1 MTKYQIN
8 IENNNRKEIVI
19 ENFKSINDDIES
31 LKVNEQKNHK
41 TFFCDEYYKASLILE
56 KITKNGN
63 VSEIESCNKDH
74 DCKNYKKNK
83 KFNNTNAKN
92 NIIIFSGER
101 GSGKTSAMV
110 SFGKYLENE
119 KTKDE
124 KNCRYK
130 LLEMIDPSYFR
141 KNESILLNVLT
152 VMFKMARIYI
162 EEAKYSEDIENTTS
176 DFNELLRDFDKVF
189 KSVNKM
195 DSIIPEENSL
205 EYLNE
210 LSNSI
215 RLNESIYYLTQKFLK
230 LFNDKHEYM
239 VIMIDDLDM
248 NISHASAMLEQIRKF
263 LIHDN
268 ILILIATNIEQLQ
281 FEIKE
286 SYSRYYEKILHPMQ
300 NQPSVSVD
308 VDDMATKY
316 LLKLFPPLQRVHIG
330 DASNKLI
337 NTNFKIDFFK
347 PNGEK
352 FEDQTI
358 EDDLQRVIL
367 NLIWS
372 KTRLLFINEDDQ
384 LHPIIPTN
392 LRALHQLIYMLIE
405 MDDIEEDKDENILF
419 KLKNDYIKAQYNYNK
434 FKDYILNI
442 WIPSNVSFDEKKVF
456 DNIPKDLGR
465 INKHFIQSINVIG
478 SKYKKT
484 ILIKDIDFEQ
494 YLEEKGKNDKFD
506 RDIYTFVS
514 PNDPKFS
521 NANKISDIYN
531 FPSNNTVGDIL
542 LLTDKY
548 KTYFEATNQTKFI
561 EAVKI
566 YYTLLLF
573 ETMFFS
579 SNKEDEKTK
588 SEPIENDEAGK
599 FDKYF
604 DNISPIQRLIGG
616 TFYFPHYFNLITS
629 SKYDKLKENYLLKE
643 SIIKI
648 LNNNISIKIQVIDFI
663 QKYQNIPLKF
673 PCKIIK
679 NLIKEFTKEE
689 HKKASEE
696 KLKEVFEDVLKKLTV
711 YILKKL
717 TDEELNKISEDVLK
731 KFTVNALKMF
741 KDKELNKISKDTL
754 KKVFKDELKKLTEEE
769 LKKFIEEELKKLT
782 DDELKKLTDDN
793 LKTVLENLLEKYAE
807 GVSKILIKDEFK
819 KFTENIPKNVFED
832 EHKKFTIEELKKF
845 IEDELKNAIKDVFE
859 NAPEELHINA
869 INIVLKNASEDE
881 LKNAIE
887 KLYYLNRYNCEHI
900 NCRDRNTLNMIM
912 KSIINK
918 PQLNTNKDSEDYLSY
933 FLFNKIEKPN
943 DIFFTLYYGKSR
955 PPRSFGKHI
964 YNTRFKDLDSESN
977 DKNIRF
983 DILSLLVNSLNS
995 KQTIARFG
1003 TEYSKILGFDYNQII
1018 NWTKKYNNI
1027 DKSIPNFILPIYS
1040 VDLLLTYLRKIY
1052 DISEL
1057 NLSINEN
1064 DPVDTCHNEMRKD
1077 PTIKNY
1083 YINLINLTQNAL
1095 SKIEPE
1101 KVNKELS
1108 KTKKTKDGQ
1117 EDTEANK
1124 TSDKGLLEISP
1135 LYKNIFIDGFDAFI
1149 KLTDDEK
1156 KLLRGETNKKK
1167 KAKKVKTTPEK

>member
-1 MTKYQIN
+1 MSKYQIN

-83 KFNNTNAKN
+83 KFNNSNAKN

-119 KTKDE
+119 KGKENDKKT
-124 KNCRYK
+124 CRYK

-162 EEAKYSEDIENTTS
+162 EEAKYSEDIENMTS

-195 DSIIPEENSL
+195 ESIIPEENSL

-210 LSNSI
+210 LSNSV

-330 DASNKLI
+330 EAANKLI
-337 NTNFKIDFFK
+337 NTKLNLKIIK
-347 PNGEK
+347 PKDEKDENGKIVKKDKKDEK
-352 FEDQTI
+352 EEII
-358 EDDLQRVIL
+358 EGDLQRVIL

-405 MDDIEEDKDENILF
+405 MDDIEKDKVKNILF
-419 KLKNDYIKAQYNYNK
+419 KEKNDYIKAQYNFNK

-579 SNKEDEKTK
+579 KKENQG
-588 SEPIENDEAGK
+588 ENSYK
-599 FDKYF
+599 I

-616 TFYFPHYFNLITS
+616 TFYFPHYFNLIKS
-629 SKYDKLKENYLLKE
+629 SQYDKLKKKDTLKE

-648 LNNNISIKIQVIDFI
+648 LNKTENNEIKVNLVRYIND
-663 QKYQNIPLKF
+663 LK
-673 PCKIIK
+673 
-679 NLIKEFTKEE
+679 NT
-689 HKKASEE
+689 S
-696 KLKEVFEDVLKKLTV
+696 
-711 YILKKL
+711 
-717 TDEELNKISEDVLK
+717 
-731 KFTVNALKMF
+731 
-741 KDKELNKISKDTL
+741 
-754 KKVFKDELKKLTEEE
+754 KDELE
-769 LKKFIEEELKKLT
+769 
-782 DDELKKLTDDN
+782 
-793 LKTVLENLLEKYAE
+793 
-807 GVSKILIKDEFK
+807 
-819 KFTENIPKNVFED
+819 
-832 EHKKFTIEELKKF
+832 
-845 IEDELKNAIKDVFE
+845 
-859 NAPEELHINA
+859 
-869 INIVLKNASEDE
+869 NASEDD

-887 KLYYLNRYNCEHI
+887 ELYYLSGYNYTTDNNKEK
-900 NCRDRNTLNMIM
+900 NTLNMIM
-912 KSIINK
+912 ESIINK
-918 PQLNTNKDSEDYLSY
+918 PQLNASKDSEDYLSY
-933 FLFNKIEKPN
+933 FLFDKKDKIEKESE
-943 DIFFTLYYGKSR
+943 IFFILYYGKSR

-977 DKNIRF
+977 DKSIRF
-983 DILSLLVNSLNS
+983 DILSLLVNSLNPE
-995 KQTIARFG
+995 QTIARFG
-1003 TEYSKILGFDYNQII
+1003 TENSTILGFDYNQII
-1018 NWTKKYNNI
+1018 NWAKKYNNI
-1027 DKSIPNFILPIYS
+1027 DESIPNFILPIYS
-1040 VDLLLTYLRKIY
+1040 VDLLLTYLRKTY
-1052 DISEL
+1052 DISDL
-1057 NLSINEN
+1057 I
-1064 DPVDTCHNEMRKD
+1064 KD
-1077 PTIKNY
+1077 DDKIVNKNIKNNTIKDISKYHDLMRTRDLILLY
-1083 YINLINLTQNAL
+1083 YNNLNELTQTAL
-1095 SKIEPE
+1095 SKIEIINE
-1101 KVNKELS
+1101 KKQITQDNNMFEVSLY
-1108 KTKKTKDGQ
+1108 
-1117 EDTEANK
+1117 ED
-1124 TSDKGLLEISP
+1124 
-1135 LYKNIFIDGFDAFI
+1135 IFINGIDAFI
-1149 KLTDDEK
+1149 TLLDEEKTHMEMK
-1156 KLLRGETNKKK
+1156 KEERKKEK
-1167 KAKKVKTTPEK
+1167 EAKAEPDNSSIK